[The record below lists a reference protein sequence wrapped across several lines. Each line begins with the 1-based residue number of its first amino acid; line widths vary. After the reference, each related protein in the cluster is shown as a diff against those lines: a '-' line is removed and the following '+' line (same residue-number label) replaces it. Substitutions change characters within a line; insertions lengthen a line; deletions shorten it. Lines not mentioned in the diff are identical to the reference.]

1 VVNMACVTDVDSNVM
16 KELLSLKAV
25 FTYEDHNPATGI
37 MPPVAYY
44 LLQHG
49 YRGKVQSF
57 GVKDYGKSGDTEEL
71 LKAEKLDVDSM
82 AEAIKA
88 VMK

>member
-1 VVNMACVTDVDSNVM
+1 VTEVDEKVMAG
-16 KELLSLKAV
+16 LLGLKAI

-37 MPPVAYY
+37 MPSIGYY
-44 LLQHG
+44 LLQHA

-71 LKAEKLDVDSM
+71 LKGEKLDVESM
-82 AEAIKA
+82 VEAIKA